1 MVKNSE
7 NGGDS
12 HNMPEKLPSKFII
25 SKERRVGNS
34 QEGGLRSGLGIQ
46 TKSARETVN
55 QGIHPLNNLT
65 SSLLMNLP

>member
-12 HNMPEKLPSKFII
+12 HNMGEKLPSKFII

-34 QEGGLRSGLGIQ
+34 
-46 TKSARETVN
+46 
-55 QGIHPLNNLT
+55 
-65 SSLLMNLP
+65 